1 MTVEELKEYYDKGG
15 ASRLQGMDAK
25 GKQNMFL
32 RFTVSKLLKESPLFL
47 TERVV
52 F

>member
-32 RFTVSKLLKESPLFL
+32 RFTEQEKKKREN
-47 TERVV
+47 
-52 F
+52 